1 MVLRLTAHMQ
11 EARERNKVEADF
23 LQRSPSFMQRFTQ
36 DIRPGLFLVSAT
48 CGIIDATCVL
58 ALGGVFAEM
67 MTGNLLLM
75 AIHLG
80 TGGQITHVERYLWP
94 LIAFS
99 TGAIL
104 GGRLLRAANRAEE
117 NRIGFALVWITIA
130 ASALVCWR
138 YEPTGQET
146 LGRAITA
153 LLAFG
158 MGAQTALLRRHG
170 LPDLATNVMTL
181 TITAVFAELPVTGGK
196 PKNSIRR
203 MGSIASFFC
212 GAMIGAFLLRYGTFV
227 PLSLASL
234 IYALALLPLFRG
246 RKPAE
251 DAPLTTT
258 PLH

>member
-1 MVLRLTAHMQ
+1 MTSNALSIPERLRRLTG
-11 EARERNKVEADF
+11 
-23 LQRSPSFMQRFTQ
+23 SFRH
-36 DIRPGLFLVSAT
+36 DIRPGLYLVSTT

-75 AIHLG
+75 AINIG
-80 TGGQITHVERYLWP
+80 SGGRIAHIERYLWP
-94 LIAFS
+94 LIAFAI
-99 TGAIL
+99 GATV

-117 NRIGFALVWITIA
+117 NRMGFALVWITIA
-130 ASALVCWR
+130 ASALICWL

-170 LPDLATNVMTL
+170 VPDLATNVMTL
-181 TITAVFAELPVTGGK
+181 TITAVLAEMPATGGK

-203 MGSIASFFC
+203 IGSIAAFFC

-227 PLSLASL
+227 SLSLASL
-234 IYALALLPLFRG
+234 IYTLALVPLFHG
-246 RKPAE
+246 RKPGE
-251 DAPLTTT
+251 DTPLTAT

>member
-1 MVLRLTAHMQ
+1 MLGQHDHTDTARKAAPFP
-11 EARERNKVEADF
+11 EGARAFAR
-23 LQRSPSFMQRFTQ
+23 RFTQ

-80 TGGQITHVERYLWP
+80 TGGQITHIERYLWP
-94 LIAFS
+94 LIAFCI
-99 TGAIL
+99 GAIL
-104 GGRLLRAANRAEE
+104 GGRLLRAANPSEE
-117 NRIGFALVWITIA
+117 NRAGFALVWITIA
-130 ASALVCWR
+130 AAALICWR
-138 YEPTGQET
+138 YEPNGQET

-158 MGAQTALLRRHG
+158 MGTQTALLRRHG
-170 LPDLATNVMTL
+170 VPDLATNVMTL
-181 TITAVFAELPVTGGK
+181 TLTAVLAELPVTGGK

-203 MGSIASFFC
+203 IGSIASFFC
-212 GAMIGAFLLRYGTFV
+212 GAMMGAFLLRYGTFASLAMAGLIYTIALV
-227 PLSLASL
+227 PLFL
-234 IYALALLPLFRG
+234 G

-251 DAPLTTT
+251 ETPLTAAPL
-258 PLH
+258 H